1 MISATAFALVVVPA
15 LCIGLGLAGYVWT
28 RFSAGRLDR
37 ARAGQTMEAFGKAT
51 GPKGAQS

>member
-1 MISATAFALVVVPA
+1 MISATAFALVVVPT

-37 ARAGQTMEAFGKAT
+37 ARAGQSADAFAKTA
-51 GPKGAQS
+51 GPKGARS